1 MLFWR
6 VPKSEQEM
14 LALLTVIGA
23 LADKRQ
29 SLPENLYEWLDV
41 QSRAT
46 VRQWIS
52 LVDRRGET
60 EAVLRGLHT
69 VIINFQPELLVL
81 AEQLDETP

>member
-6 VPKSEQEM
+6 VPKSEEEM

-23 LADKRQ
+23 LADDRQ
-29 SLPENLYEWLDV
+29 SLPESLYDWLDV

-46 VRQWIS
+46 VRQWVS

-60 EAVLRGLHT
+60 AAVLHGLRT
-69 VIINFQPELLVL
+69 VLTNFQPELLVL
-81 AEQLDETP
+81 AEQLDETA